1 MALALFVPL
10 WGIYGAA
17 VALTSSYVVSMVL
30 LVVIAS
36 RHGELESASGSLL
49 ALPRDVI
56 GAVRRRARPPEVALQ
71 ESDRPARVS

>member
-1 MALALFVPL
+1 VPL

-17 VALTSSYVVSMVL
+17 VALTSSYVISMLL
-30 LVVIAS
+30 LVVIAA

-49 ALPRDVI
+49 ALPRDLA
-56 GAVRRRARPPEVALQ
+56 GAVRRRARAPDVALS